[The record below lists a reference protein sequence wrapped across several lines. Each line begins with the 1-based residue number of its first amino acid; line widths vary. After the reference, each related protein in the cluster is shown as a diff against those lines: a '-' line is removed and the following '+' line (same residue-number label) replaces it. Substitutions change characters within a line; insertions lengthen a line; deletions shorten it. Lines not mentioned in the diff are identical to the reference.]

1 MCIAVFQWNPEGATQ
16 LLLAANRDEH
26 FERPTRSMHWWP
38 QANVLA
44 GRDLKADGAWQG
56 VTRRGSFALITNIRN
71 HALRKAGAPSRG
83 EIVRRYLEETQP
95 AGEFVAKLAAIADQ
109 YEGFNLLCGSI
120 GANERELWFLNSSEA
135 TPRLLDAG
143 LYALSNAS
151 LDTPWPKI
159 TRIKA
164 GFRHALAER
173 DLNAQNERLFRLL
186 GNTTQVADRDLPQT
200 GVPLDWE
207 RKLSSIAVRR
217 EGYGTRAS
225 TVMRIGNEHAEVIEL
240 NHSEDANSG
249 ERNDFAFGLQYTSA
263 AALSSPTAIETAARR
278 IASATLPFSMAAD
291 SPGISI
297 LAKTN
302 TMS

>member
-1 MCIAVFQWNPEGATQ
+1 MCIAVFLWNPDAETP

-44 GRDLKADGAWQG
+44 GRDIKADGAWLG
-56 VTRRGSFALITNIRN
+56 VTRHGRFALITNIRDP
-71 HALRKAGAPSRG
+71 AMRKAGAPSRG
-83 EIVRRYLEETQP
+83 GIVRRYLEEAQS
-95 AGEFVAKLAAIADQ
+95 AGEFVGVLAATAAH
-109 YEGFNLLCGSI
+109 YEGFNLLCGSF
-120 GANERELWFLNSSEA
+120 GKNDGRELWFLNSAEA

-173 DLNAQNERLFRLL
+173 DQSAQNERLLRLL
-186 GNTTQVADRDLPQT
+186 GNTTHVADRDLPQT

-207 RKLSSIAVRR
+207 RKLSSISVRR

-225 TVMRIGNEHAEVIEL
+225 TLLRVGNGRAEITEL
-240 NHSEDANSG
+240 NHNEDSTTG
-249 ERNDFAFGLQYTSA
+249 ERNDFTFNLQ
-263 AALSSPTAIETAARR
+263 
-278 IASATLPFSMAAD
+278 
-291 SPGISI
+291 
-297 LAKTN
+297 
-302 TMS
+302 

>member
-1 MCIAVFQWNPEGATQ
+1 MCIAVFQWNPVAETP

-26 FERPTRSMHWWP
+26 FERPTQIMHWWP

-44 GRDLKADGAWQG
+44 GRDLKADGAWLG
-56 VTRRGSFALITNIRN
+56 VTRQGIFALITNIRN
-71 HALRKAGAPSRG
+71 PALRKAGAPSRG
-83 EIVRRYLEETQP
+83 QIVRRYLEEMRS
-95 AGEFVAKLAAIADQ
+95 ACDFVTGLAAIADH

-120 GANERELWFLNSSEA
+120 RANERELWFLNSSEA

-143 LYALSNAS
+143 IYALSNAS

-186 GNTTQVADRDLPQT
+186 GNTTQVADRELPQT

-207 RKLSSIAVRR
+207 RRLSSISVRR

-225 TVMRIGNEHAEVIEL
+225 TVLRIGNQRATVTEL
-240 NHSEDANSG
+240 NHSEDATPAQ
-249 ERNDFAFGLQYTSA
+249 RNAFEFDLQ
-263 AALSSPTAIETAARR
+263 
-278 IASATLPFSMAAD
+278 
-291 SPGISI
+291 
-297 LAKTN
+297 
-302 TMS
+302 